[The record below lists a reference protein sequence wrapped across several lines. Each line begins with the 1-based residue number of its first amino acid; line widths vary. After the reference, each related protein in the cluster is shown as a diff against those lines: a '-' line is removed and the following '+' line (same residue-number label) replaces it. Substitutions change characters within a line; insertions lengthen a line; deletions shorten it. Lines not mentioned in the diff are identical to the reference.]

1 MSKDIQNFTLT
12 PQTLQEAQQYA
23 KLIADSDMVPQD
35 YKGKPGNVLV
45 AVQMGGE
52 VGLNPI
58 QSLQNIAV
66 INGRPSIWG
75 DALIALVRA
84 SPECE
89 YVKEQ
94 VHRDDQGA
102 PTYAEVRVKRK
113 GEDEALRT
121 FSRQEAEKAGLW
133 GKQGPWQSYPSRML
147 QMRARAFALRDVF
160 PDVLKGLHVA
170 EEVQDIPAEKD
181 MGTAS
186 TAAPEQTVESLNSQ
200 ITGGQLEGA
209 PDLEAPST
217 DDLLQRIKDA
227 GTEDALHEIVPEAEK
242 LDATNKDVV
251 RAAYN
256 SRLKEIRYG
265 GQQNGDQEGEQADL
279 AGAFEGDQ

>member
-1 MSKDIQNFTLT
+1 MSKDIQSFTLT
-12 PQTLQEAQQYA
+12 PQNLQEAQQYA
-23 KLIADSDMVPQD
+23 NLIADSDMVPQD

-45 AVQMGGE
+45 AVQMGAE
-52 VGLNPI
+52 VGLNPM

-89 YVKEQ
+89 SVKEQ
-94 VHRDDQGA
+94 VHRDNQGG

-170 EEVQDIPAEKD
+170 EEVQDIPPEKD

-200 ITGGQLEGA
+200 ITGSQQEDKPA
-209 PDLEAPST
+209 LEAPST
-217 DDLLQRIKDA
+217 DDLLQRINDA
-227 GTEDALHEIVPEAEK
+227 GTEDSLHEIVPEAEK

-256 SRLKEIRYG
+256 RRLKEIRYG
-265 GQQNGDQEGEQADL
+265 GQQNGDQEGEQAEL